1 MTTEFA
7 TTVAGGNEK
16 TEYFVLSVRAEAS
29 PARSVEM
36 AAISPP
42 SISDQDKAQE
52 GHEHEREEY
61 CPCDKEKA
69 DSHQW

>member
-29 PARSVEM
+29 PARSVDM

-42 SISDQDKAQE
+42 SISDQDKARE
-52 GHEHEREEY
+52 GHGREREECY
-61 CPCDKEKA
+61 PCDKEKA
-69 DSHQW
+69 DIHRS